1 MTIDIEDEHSLQ
13 YVSKLTKNKRQIIRI
28 LIAEAEPNIRYL
40 YREQLKGLGLEVE
53 IVENG
58 SKCIEYLFDQ
68 KIKTKEKRRV

>member
-68 KIKTKEKRRV
+68 KIKTKEKKRV

>member
-1 MTIDIEDEHSLQ
+1 MTIDIEDEHFLQ